1 MRRAFNKNLSKAS
14 KGVSQVSSFG
24 HASYIPCK
32 VRFDFSNVRIEKLRT
47 RAANVVLVWERRD
60 KTITTEQQVVRSGN
74 VSFSDGLHLECT
86 LFKDPDSNDFQQ
98 KQTKFA
104 VRVFSKEGKTIAKI
118 HFNVAE
124 YILVPSG
131 SQDIKLSLSDGS
143 ILKGLVTTTLAKSG
157 RSAPASRGG
166 SSAGFS
172 VFTSGSGGLSQ
183 AGDFDDLSNDIP
195 PEDEFNDLNFD
206 DDMLGMI
213 PTKKQTPSKAS
224 GDLLPAEN
232 PPKKNIAHVSAPR
245 VTSAAPSPAPA
256 SAVDPIPSI
265 VAVSADSATASAITP
280 TVTPAV
286 ATVKAEQVASVSQT
300 QQPSAASSP
309 LALSLAEQISGRSA
323 ESVPRSP
330 ATIASTAAVD
340 RPKPLPG
347 KVDEVQWPSS

>member
-1 MRRAFNKNLSKAS
+1 
-14 KGVSQVSSFG
+14 VSSFG

-98 KQTKFA
+98 KQAKFA

-157 RSAPASRGG
+157 RPVWLCSEYDALIHVLVSRIYAFHMKRETFFDVLDASLPWLTTGTRKSWRKQCGLFG
-166 SSAGFS
+166 VHQRERRPQSSWRF
-172 VFTSGSGGLSQ
+172 
-183 AGDFDDLSNDIP
+183 
-195 PEDEFNDLNFD
+195 
-206 DDMLGMI
+206 
-213 PTKKQTPSKAS
+213 
-224 GDLLPAEN
+224 
-232 PPKKNIAHVSAPR
+232 
-245 VTSAAPSPAPA
+245 
-256 SAVDPIPSI
+256 
-265 VAVSADSATASAITP
+265 
-280 TVTPAV
+280 
-286 ATVKAEQVASVSQT
+286 
-300 QQPSAASSP
+300 
-309 LALSLAEQISGRSA
+309 
-323 ESVPRSP
+323 
-330 ATIASTAAVD
+330 
-340 RPKPLPG
+340 
-347 KVDEVQWPSS
+347 